1 MHRRADGWK
10 SDRFIVPLMPSKEP
24 PPSVG
29 TRRAEGRDRLGNI
42 LCRSTRL
49 RAQNRLV
56 LSLDHVRV
64 NRVCCTRALGGFREE
79 PSAGKPHARICEG
92 ESLMADLL
100 DYFIVVRDCSE
111 LREDLYLSS
120 YDLQPFQL

>member
-100 DYFIVVRDCSE
+100 DYIQGAHKTNPLENITFS
-111 LREDLYLSS
+111 
-120 YDLQPFQL
+120 